1 MKKSLLFKAMLWVSV
16 LSVGSLL
23 PAFGASAGTSLPA
36 ESQRPE
42 LDGKAQ
48 TLQSVLR
55 DLQKKYKVYLNYEVE
70 VVKGKMVSAAAF
82 EGAAGIDE
90 SLQRILNPLGLKYEK
105 LREKYYVIYPKERE
119 SRTVPSQRETSD
131 SSSRLENIVRTT
143 GQSKHYDKIIRAE
156 VARTVSGKVTD
167 QENGQALPGVSIVV
181 RGTTQGTVTD
191 VEGNY
196 KISIGDDVQTLVFS
210 YIGYVTKIVELNGR
224 QLLDVAM
231 TADIQALQEVVVVGY
246 GTQKKS
252 VVTGAISSVKSTDL
266 ENQQIGR
273 LEQALQGRASGLT
286 IASSSGAPGST
297 ATVRIRGTT
306 SLNEG
311 ASNPLYVVDGVVV
324 GTGGIDYLN
333 PSDIE
338 SIEVLKD
345 AASAAIYGARS
356 SAGVILVTTKKGTSG
371 GIRVNY
377 SGYYGGQAPAKK
389 LDLLDASQY
398 ATLMNEQAVN
408 DGKKAPFADP
418 ASYGKGTD
426 WQKLIFNNNARI
438 QNHELSISG
447 GTDRSTFYTSFGYYD
462 QQGIVASEV
471 SGFQRYN
478 IRLNSSHKIKDW
490 LVFGQT
496 LGYSHIRNKS
506 GVNANSNFGGPLS
519 SALMLDPITPT
530 VITDPT
536 VAGQVPYSTQP
547 VVRDAQGNPYGISDY
562 IAQQVTNPLAFV
574 QTVRGNYNWSDD
586 IVGNVF
592 VEAEPLKGL
601 KLRSTVGTTLSYN
614 GNENFTPL
622 SYLNSNQLT
631 TQTSFSRFNGKTVN
645 WNLENTASY
654 RRTAGKHDFTI
665 LVGQGA
671 YLDNNS
677 TGLTV
682 TYFNLPVNTFKE
694 ASMNYSTSANDI
706 NATGYEGINHKVSSL
721 FSRVT
726 YSYNEKYL
734 FTGVLRRDG
743 SSRFGFNNRFGY
755 FPSASVGWVAS
766 QEDFWTIKNT
776 INFLKFRASYG
787 VTGNDVLGNF
797 RYLSTVGGGRNFT
810 FGNDNYLIGYSPDAP
825 ANPDLRW
832 EQTSQLNF
840 GVDMVL
846 FQDWNLTFDWYN
858 KLTTGI
864 LQTVT
869 FPAYVGA
876 TGSSYGNVADMSNR
890 GVELELGYRKQ
901 VGGVKLNL
909 RGNISY
915 LKNEVKYL
923 GEGKDFLQGGATL
936 QNSTYELTRTAV
948 GHAIGSFYG
957 FQTQGIFQNQQEIE
971 AYTGPDGKPIQPAA
985 QPGDFRW
992 ADINN
997 DGQITSD
1004 DRTFI
1009 GDPIP
1014 NWSFGF
1020 TANASWKNFD
1030 LLVFGQ
1036 GVAGNDIFQ
1045 GLRRLDIPTAN
1056 WQTSVLD
1063 RWTEPGTSD
1072 TYPRLT
1078 TKDANKNFANPSD
1091 FHLERG
1097 DYFRIKS
1104 LQVGY
1109 TLPKAIAGKVGLQK
1123 ARIYVS
1129 SNNLITFTKY
1139 TGYDPEIGGSSYGI
1153 DRAIYPQS
1161 RSFLLGLNLGF

>member
-1 MKKSLLFKAMLWVSV
+1 MKNSLLIKALFWVSV
-16 LSVGSLL
+16 LAVGSVM
-23 PAFGASAGTSLPA
+23 PTYGGGTDSH
-36 ESQRPE
+36 PE
-42 LDGKAQ
+42 TQKPDRDSKNR
-48 TLQSVLR
+48 TLQAVLR
-55 DLQKKYKVYLNYEVE
+55 DLQKKYQVYFNYEIE
-70 VVKGKMVSAAAF
+70 VIKGKTVRSASFERAAN
-82 EGAAGIDE
+82 IDE
-90 SLQRILNPLGLKYEK
+90 SLQSLLDPLGLKYEK
-105 LREKYYVIYPKERE
+105 LREKFYVIYPKESERQ
-119 SRTVPSQRETSD
+119 TVPSQRETFD
-131 SSSRLENIVRTT
+131 SSFRLENLVRTT
-143 GQSKHYDKIIRAE
+143 GQNRRYEKIIRAE
-156 VARTVSGKVTD
+156 IARTVSGKVTD
-167 QENGQALPGVSIVV
+167 QENGQPLPGVSIVAK
-181 RGTTQGTVTD
+181 GTVQGTVTD
-191 VEGNY
+191 VDGKYNLN
-196 KISIGDDVQTLVFS
+196 IADDVQTLVFS
-210 YIGYVTKIVELNGR
+210 YIGYVTKTVELNGR
-224 QLLDVAM
+224 QLLDVTMA
-231 TADIQALQEVVVVGY
+231 ADIQALQEVVVVGY

-252 VVTGAISSVKSTDL
+252 VVTGAISSVKSSDL

-333 PSDIE
+333 PSDVE

-356 SAGVILVTTKKGTSG
+356 SAGVILVTTKKGTAGS
-371 GIRVNY
+371 IRVNY
-377 SGYYGGQAPAKK
+377 SGYYGTQAPARK
-389 LDLLDASQY
+389 LDLLDATQY

-408 DGKKAPFADP
+408 DAKKAPFANP
-418 ASYGKGTD
+418 SSFGQGTD
-426 WQKLIFNNNARI
+426 WQKQIFNNNARI
-438 QNHELSISG
+438 QNHELSVSG
-447 GTDRSTFYTSFGYYD
+447 GTERSTFYTSFGYYD
-462 QQGIVASEV
+462 QEGIVASDI
-471 SGFQRYN
+471 SRFQRYN

-490 LVFGQT
+490 LTFGQT
-496 LGYSHIRNKS
+496 LGYSHIKNKG
-506 GVNANSNFGGPLS
+506 GVNANSDFGGPLS
-519 SALMLDPITPT
+519 SAIMLDPITPV
-530 VITDPT
+530 VITDPA
-536 VAGQVPYSTQP
+536 VANAVPYSTQP
-547 VVRDAQGNPYGISDY
+547 VVRDAQGNPYAISDQV
-562 IAQQVTNPLAFV
+562 AQQVTNPLAFIKTN
-574 QTVRGNYNWSDD
+574 QGNYNLSDD

-614 GNENFTPL
+614 GSENFSPI
-622 SYLNSNQLT
+622 SYLNSNQISNKT
-631 TQTSFSRFNGKTVN
+631 AFTRSSGKTLN
-645 WNLENTASY
+645 WNLENTVSY
-654 RRTAGKHDFTI
+654 RHTVGKHDFTA
-665 LVGQGA
+665 LLGQGA

-677 TGLTV
+677 TGLSV
-682 TYFNLPVNTFKE
+682 TYFNLPVSTFKE
-694 ASMNYSTSANDI
+694 ASMNYSIAATDVNAN
-706 NATGYEGINHKVSSL
+706 GYEGINHKVSSL
-721 FSRVT
+721 FTRLT
-726 YSYNEKYL
+726 YNYNEKYL
-734 FTGVLRRDG
+734 FTGVIRRDG

-755 FPSASVGWVAS
+755 FPSASFGWVAS
-766 QEDFWTIKNT
+766 QEDFWTSKNT
-776 INFLKFRASYG
+776 VSFLKFRASYG

-797 RYLSTVGGGRNFT
+797 RYLSTVGGGRNYN

-846 FQDWNLTFDWYN
+846 FRDWNLTFDWYN

-864 LQTVT
+864 LQTVS
-869 FPAYVGA
+869 FPGYVGA
-876 TGSSYGNVADMSNR
+876 TGASFGNVADMSNR
-890 GVELELGYRKQ
+890 GLELELGYRKQ

-923 GEGKDFLQGGATL
+923 GDGKDFLQGGAKL
-936 QNSTYELTRTAV
+936 QNSSYELTRTAV
-948 GHAIGSFYG
+948 GQPIGSFYG

-985 QPGDFRW
+985 LPGDFRW
-992 ADINN
+992 ADLNN
-997 DGQITSD
+997 DGVINSE

-1009 GDPIP
+1009 GNPIP

-1020 TANASWKNFD
+1020 TANATWKNFD

-1063 RWTEPGTSD
+1063 RWTGEGTSS

-1097 DYFRIKS
+1097 DYFRIKTMQ
-1104 LQVGY
+1104 LGF
-1109 TLPKAIAGKVGLQK
+1109 TLPSAVSGKIGLQK

-1129 SNNLITFTKY
+1129 SNNLLTFTKY
-1139 TGYDPEIGGSSYGI
+1139 SGYDPEIGGSSYGI

>member
-1 MKKSLLFKAMLWVSV
+1 MKKLLLLKALLWVSV
-16 LSVGSLL
+16 LSAVGIV
-23 PAFGASAGTSLPA
+23 PTYGGGTDTHL
-36 ESQRPE
+36 ESQKPN
-42 LDGKAQ
+42 LDLKARSLQ
-48 TLQSVLR
+48 TVLR
-55 DLQKKYKVYLNYEVE
+55 DLQKKYKVYFNYEVE
-70 VVKGKMVSAAAF
+70 VVKGKMVRSVSF
-82 EGAAGIDE
+82 EQATTIDE
-90 SLQRILNPLGLKYEK
+90 SLQRLLNPLGLKYEK
-105 LREKYYVIYPKERE
+105 LRDKYYVIYPQAPE
-119 SRTVPSQRETSD
+119 SRAVPSQRETSD
-131 SSSRLENIVRTT
+131 SSSKLENLVRTS
-143 GQSKHYDKIIRAE
+143 GQAKRYERIVQTK
-156 VARTVSGKVTD
+156 VQQTVSGKVTD
-167 QENGQALPGVSIVV
+167 QESGQGLPGVSIVAK
-181 RGTTQGTVTD
+181 GTMQGTVTD
-191 VEGNY
+191 VDGNFNLNV
-196 KISIGDDVQTLVFS
+196 GDDVQTLVFS
-210 YIGYVTKIVELNGR
+210 YIGYITKSVDLNGR
-224 QLLDVAM
+224 QLLDVTM

-252 VVTGAISSVKSTDL
+252 VVTGAISSVKSSDL

-286 IASSSGAPGST
+286 IAASSGAPGST

-377 SGYYGGQAPAKK
+377 SGYYGSQAPAKK
-389 LDLLDASQY
+389 LDLLDATQY
-398 ATLMNEQAVN
+398 ATLINEQAVN
-408 DGKKAPFADP
+408 DGQKAPFANP
-418 ASYGKGTD
+418 SSFGKGTD
-426 WQKLIFNNNARI
+426 WQKLIFDNNARI

-447 GTDRSTFYTSFGYYD
+447 GTDRSTFYTSFGFYD
-462 QQGIVASEV
+462 QQGIVASEI
-471 SGFQRYN
+471 SGFKRYN

-490 LVFGQT
+490 LTFGQT
-496 LGYSHIRNKS
+496 LGYSHINNKS
-506 GVNANSNFGGPLS
+506 GVNANSDFGGPLS
-519 SALMLDPITPT
+519 SAIMLDPITP
-530 VITDPT
+530 VLITDPT
-536 VAGQVPYSTQP
+536 VANAVPYSTQP
-547 VVRDAQGNPYGISDY
+547 VVRDAEGNPYAISNY
-562 IAQQVTNPLAFV
+562 IAQQVTNPLAFIN
-574 QTVRGNYNWSDD
+574 TRKGNYSWSDD

-601 KLRSTVGTTLSYN
+601 KLRSTVGTTLSFN
-614 GNENFTPL
+614 GSENFSPL
-622 SYLNSNQLT
+622 SYLNSNQIS
-631 TQTSFSRFNGKTVN
+631 TQTSFARFSGKTLN
-645 WNLENTASY
+645 WNLENTVSY
-654 RRTAGKHDFTI
+654 RRVNGMHDFTV

-682 TYFNLPVNTFKE
+682 TYFNLPVNTFEE
-694 ASMNYSTSANDI
+694 ASMNYSISANDI
-706 NATGYEGINHKVSSL
+706 NASGYEGIHHKVSSL
-721 FSRVT
+721 FSRLT
-726 YSYNEKYL
+726 YNYNEKYL
-734 FTGVLRRDG
+734 FTGVIRRDG

-755 FPSASVGWVAS
+755 FPSASFGWVAS
-766 QEDFWTIKNT
+766 QEDFWTVKNT
-776 INFLKFRASYG
+776 ISFLKFRASYG

-832 EQTSQLNF
+832 EETSQLNF

-864 LQTVT
+864 LQTVA
-869 FPAYVGA
+869 FPGYAGA
-876 TGSSYGNVADMSNR
+876 TGSSFGNVADMSNR

-901 VGGVKLNL
+901 VGAVKLNL

-915 LKNEVKYL
+915 LKNEVEYL
-923 GEGKDFLQGGATL
+923 GEGKEFLQGGATL

-948 GHAIGSFYG
+948 GQAIGSFYG
-957 FQTQGIFQNQQEIE
+957 FKTQGIFQNQQEIE
-971 AYTGPDGKPIQPAA
+971 AYTGPAGKPIQPAA

-992 ADINN
+992 ADLNN
-997 DGQITSD
+997 DGQINAD

-1020 TANASWKNFD
+1020 TANATWKNFD
-1030 LLVFGQ
+1030 FLAFGQ

-1063 RWTEPGTSD
+1063 RWTGEGTSD

-1097 DYFRIKS
+1097 DYFRIKTM
-1104 LQVGY
+1104 QVGY
-1109 TLPKAIAGKVGLQK
+1109 TLPKAVTGKIGLQK

-1139 TGYDPEIGGSSYGI
+1139 SGYDPEIGGSSYGI

>member
-1 MKKSLLFKAMLWVSV
+1 MKNSLLIKAFFWVSV
-16 LSVGSLL
+16 LSVGGVM
-23 PAFGASAGTSLPA
+23 PTYGGGTDA
-36 ESQRPE
+36 HPE
-42 LDGKAQ
+42 TQKPDRDSKNR
-48 TLQSVLR
+48 TLQAVLR
-55 DLQKKYKVYLNYEVE
+55 DLQKQYKVYFNYEVE
-70 VVKGKMVSAAAF
+70 VVKGKTVRSATF
-82 EGAAGIDE
+82 EQGTSIDE
-90 SLQRILNPLGLKYEK
+90 SLQRLLDPLGLKYEK
-105 LREKYYVIYPKERE
+105 LREKYYVIYPRE
-119 SRTVPSQRETSD
+119 SARQAAPGQRETSD
-131 SSSRLENIVRTT
+131 SSSRLENLVRTA
-143 GQSKHYDKIIRAE
+143 GQNKAYERILRAE
-156 VARTVSGKVTD
+156 MARTVSGKVTD
-167 QENGQALPGVSIVV
+167 QENGQPLPGVSIVAQ
-181 RGTTQGTVTD
+181 GTVQGTVTD
-191 VEGNY
+191 VNGNY
-196 KISIGDDVQTLVFS
+196 KLSLDDDVKTLVFS
-210 YIGYVTKIVELNGR
+210 YIGYVTKTVELNGR
-224 QLLDVAM
+224 QLLDM
-231 TADIQALQEVVVVGY
+231 TMIADIQALQEVVVVGY

-252 VVTGAISSVKSTDL
+252 VVTGAISSVKSSDL

-286 IASSSGAPGST
+286 IASSSGAPGSQ

-333 PSDIE
+333 PSDVE

-377 SGYYGGQAPAKK
+377 SGYFGSQAPAKK

-408 DGKKAPFADP
+408 DAKKAPFTNP
-418 ASYGKGTD
+418 SSFGQGTD
-426 WQKLIFNNNARI
+426 WQKQIFNNNARI
-438 QNHELSISG
+438 QNHELSVSG
-447 GTDRSTFYTSFGYYD
+447 GTERSTFYTSFGYYD
-462 QQGIVASEV
+462 QEGIVASDI
-471 SGFQRYN
+471 SRFQRYN

-490 LVFGQT
+490 LTFGQT
-496 LGYSHIRNKS
+496 LGYSHIKNKG
-506 GVNANSNFGGPLS
+506 GVNANSDFGGPLS
-519 SALMLDPITPT
+519 SAIMLDPITPV
-530 VITDPT
+530 VITDPA
-536 VAGQVPYSTQP
+536 VANAVPYSTQP
-547 VVRDAQGNPYGISDY
+547 VVRDAQGNPYAISDQV
-562 IAQQVTNPLAFV
+562 AQQVTNPLAFIKTN
-574 QTVRGNYNWSDD
+574 QGNYNLSDD

-614 GNENFTPL
+614 GSENFSPI
-622 SYLNSNQLT
+622 SYLNSNQISNKT
-631 TQTSFSRFNGKTVN
+631 AFTRSSGKTLN
-645 WNLENTASY
+645 WNLENTVSY
-654 RRTAGKHDFTI
+654 RHTVGKHDFTA
-665 LVGQGA
+665 LLGQGA

-677 TGLTV
+677 TGLSV
-682 TYFNLPVNTFKE
+682 TYFNLPVSTFKE
-694 ASMNYSTSANDI
+694 ASMNYSIAATDVNAN
-706 NATGYEGINHKVSSL
+706 GYEGINHKVSSL
-721 FSRVT
+721 FTRLT
-726 YSYNEKYL
+726 YNYNEKYL

-755 FPSASVGWVAS
+755 FPSASIGWVAS
-766 QEDFWTIKNT
+766 QEDFWTSKNT
-776 INFLKFRASYG
+776 VSFLKFRASYG

-797 RYLSTVGGGRNFT
+797 RYLSTVGGGRNYN

-846 FQDWNLTFDWYN
+846 FRDWNLTFDWYN

-864 LQTVT
+864 LQTVS
-869 FPAYVGA
+869 FPGYVGA
-876 TGSSYGNVADMSNR
+876 TGASYGNVADMSNR
-890 GVELELGYRKQ
+890 GLELELGYRKQ

-923 GEGKDFLQGGATL
+923 GSGKEFLDGGAKL
-936 QNSTYELTRTAV
+936 QNSSYELTRTAV
-948 GHAIGSFYG
+948 GQPIGSFYG

-971 AYTGPDGKPIQPAA
+971 AYTGPNGKPIQPAA
-985 QPGDFRW
+985 LPGDFRW
-992 ADINN
+992 LDLNN
-997 DGQITSD
+997 DGVINSD

-1009 GDPIP
+1009 GNPIP

-1020 TANASWKNFD
+1020 TANATWKNFD

-1063 RWTEPGTSD
+1063 RWTGEGTSS

-1097 DYFRIKS
+1097 DYFRIKTMQ
-1104 LQVGY
+1104 LGY
-1109 TLPKAIAGKVGLQK
+1109 TLPGAVSSKVGLQK

-1129 SNNLITFTKY
+1129 SNNLLTFTKY
-1139 TGYDPEIGGSSYGI
+1139 SGYDPEIGGSSYGI